1 MVDLKANCHLM
12 NGADLA
18 YIGDAYYELM
28 IRKYLLSKGITKNK
42 ELQKK
47 SIMYVSAHAHQIICD
62 RILSTFSLE
71 EVNVFKRGRNGAPH
85 NHRKNLNYAEYG
97 TSSGFEAVI
106 GYWYLKENFDRLKE
120 IIDLSIKIVE
130 EKINE

>member
-42 ELQKK
+42 KHQKRTTQQDKK
-47 SIMYVSAHAHQIICD
+47 SILQQ
-62 RILSTFSLE
+62 RLLSMPI
-71 EVNVFKRGRNGAPH
+71 KR
-85 NHRKNLNYAEYG
+85 
-97 TSSGFEAVI
+97 FM
-106 GYWYLKENFDRLKE
+106 
-120 IIDLSIKIVE
+120 
-130 EKINE
+130 